1 MQCHY
6 HPDTEAVA
14 TCPQCGKPICRS
26 CAVDVGGKI
35 TCQNC
40 LATVPTQA
48 PVAPSNP
55 NNRMALWSMIVGLAS
70 WLLNFL
76 MLCFNFVIGP
86 LIGVA
91 TMGLGLLCVIPIGL
105 IGILSP
111 IGWVVSIILG
121 HIAIRQL
128 KEGDG
133 TEGGRGMALTGLI
146 SGYIGVGLMAL
157 SCLAAILFAVFGG
170 GLTALTALFYELGY

>member
-1 MQCHY
+1 
-6 HPDTEAVA
+6 
-14 TCPQCGKPICRS
+14 
-26 CAVDVGGKI
+26 
-35 TCQNC
+35 
-40 LATVPTQA
+40 
-48 PVAPSNP
+48 
-55 NNRMALWSMIVGLAS
+55 
-70 WLLNFL
+70 
-76 MLCFNFVIGP
+76 
-86 LIGVA
+86 
-91 TMGLGLLCVIPIGL
+91 MGLGLLCVIPIGL